1 MVLFIIP
8 LFDEKGKKSFYVCV
22 NKFLIDFKLFD
33 VRIIDITKKLYS

>member
-22 NKFLIDFKLFD
+22 NKFLIDFILFD
-33 VRIIDITKKLYS
+33 VKIIDITEQIYS